1 MDSDNLE
8 EIDINNPFIGSED
21 VPTVSSANASNT
33 GTCDSEDGMGA
44 GIEDQDRILPL
55 PSVFMLPQ
63 PSYTQSQMNGQGFS
77 QLPYYC
83 YQGIPVEHPQPSLLM
98 NPAQYS
104 NTVHPQT
111 PLAYW
116 QTPFSSHP
124 HTPNATKNANTH
136 SFPRGHRPMK
146 QTEMEQ
152 RFSRGLFHGVYE
164 NPEKHRKS
172 RAQFQWPED
181 LGLQERLLAFENH
194 APELPSFSL
203 PHYALPPSSRN
214 LLTVRICS
222 EQKNNTTRNAILD
235 WAVQRVIEHVDDEAE
250 KLTQLKTV
258 SKGWKEKV
266 NWDSILN
273 WSMSETQETLA
284 LTAPVIFFFVTTIV
298 VSRFQR
304 KKLDAKAMGV
314 TRGETEHSLDEEAID
329 DLPQLPTKG
338 YKKLISKSLRDPWLG
353 STTVILTLLYLR
365 YRYAA
370 VFPTIMGIFLFST
383 NTNREVIN
391 VVSCLGLSI
400 AYSTIL
406 AALHILA
413 ADSASVLR
421 TFGAALEYGPPNFL
435 LLFDNVNKN
444 RHTYYNRLQH
454 SAFFVGE

>member
-1 MDSDNLE
+1 
-8 EIDINNPFIGSED
+8 
-21 VPTVSSANASNT
+21 
-33 GTCDSEDGMGA
+33 
-44 GIEDQDRILPL
+44 
-55 PSVFMLPQ
+55 
-63 PSYTQSQMNGQGFS
+63 
-77 QLPYYC
+77 
-83 YQGIPVEHPQPSLLM
+83 M

-116 QTPFSSHP
+116 QTPSVYPHFPTPLTRFSSHP

-181 LGLQERLLAFENH
+181 LGLQERLLVVFNCMSLAGFSCFGAFLFAAFQCKVTFQNPSVSKTIANFLHCPRLDSDEHPLSIIKLIYNHPKSQAFENH
-194 APELPSFSL
+194 APEMPSFSL

-222 EQKNNTTRNAILD
+222 KQKNNTTRNAILD

-284 LTAPVIFFFVTTIV
+284 LTAPVIFFFVTTIA

-338 YKKLISKSLRDPWLG
+338 YKKLISKSLRDPWLV
-353 STTVILTLLYLR
+353 SIHR
-365 YRYAA
+365 
-370 VFPTIMGIFLFST
+370 FPSF
-383 NTNREVIN
+383 
-391 VVSCLGLSI
+391 
-400 AYSTIL
+400 
-406 AALHILA
+406 
-413 ADSASVLR
+413 
-421 TFGAALEYGPPNFL
+421 
-435 LLFDNVNKN
+435 
-444 RHTYYNRLQH
+444 
-454 SAFFVGE
+454 